1 MESKGIRFRMC
12 EVCERNEFLT
22 EEKIKEA
29 LATLS
34 DKVIKYC
41 YIFPLKPTPKN
52 TLANKFGS
60 KRKLWYNITDIAK
73 GLLL

>member
-1 MESKGIRFRMC
+1 MESKRIRFRMC

-41 YIFPLKPTPKN
+41 YIFPLNPPQKTPSQIN
-52 TLANKFGS
+52 LV
-60 KRKLWYNITDIAK
+60 AK
-73 GLLL
+73 ENYGII